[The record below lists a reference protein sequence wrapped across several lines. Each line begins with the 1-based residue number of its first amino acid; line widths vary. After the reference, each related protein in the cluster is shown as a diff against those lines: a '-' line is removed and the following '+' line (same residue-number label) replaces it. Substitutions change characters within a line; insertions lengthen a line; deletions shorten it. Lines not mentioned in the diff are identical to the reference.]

1 MTRRCSPLRCEW
13 VKEQCCHDRPD
24 TAERQS
30 KQGLYHRRDAEFA
43 EFGKVLIKNSL
54 LRVLRAFAVSS
65 YE

>member
-1 MTRRCSPLRCEW
+1 MTLRCAPLRCEW

-43 EFGKVLIKNSL
+43 EFGIFLDQEFFYSAPSAPP
-54 LRVLRAFAVSS
+54 R
-65 YE
+65 